1 VTILFFLLLLPVLAL
16 GFTGLT
22 LMFLD
27 VLHLGSRSRAEWA
40 RDGLAFVFGFLSLA
54 GLVWDI
60 ASGELFRTESFTMF
74 LGIYGMNFVLLG
86 IAFMLLALPHQS
98 ARREG

>member
-1 VTILFFLLLLPVLAL
+1 
-16 GFTGLT
+16 
-22 LMFLD
+22 
-27 VLHLGSRSRAEWA
+27 
-40 RDGLAFVFGFLSLA
+40 
-54 GLVWDI
+54 
-60 ASGELFRTESFTMF
+60 MF